1 MRTHE
6 ERVLVAGLGSLNADL
21 SRYVLKVIEA
31 DHTGTHWPHT
41 AESEAAMALRMVELA
56 GQLQIHAKQL
66 QGTESETESEPTVID
81 GDYAPHQLDP
91 RADQ

>member
-31 DHTGTHWPHT
+31 DHTGTHWPHNAQ
-41 AESEAAMALRMVELA
+41 AEAMLALRMVELA
-56 GQLQIHAKQL
+56 GQLEIHAKQL
-66 QGTESETESEPTVID
+66 LGLEDDPEPTVINGELGSD
-81 GDYAPHQLDP
+81 TFDDRNP
-91 RADQ
+91 